1 MALPEFLVP
10 VWQWIETHALTSPE
24 LAGFGLVAAFGL
36 LAFLCAILGKS
47 LVGLVSRLVSV
58 VSASAVSR
66 DRAPGYR
73 VLLATFDGSNGG
85 KARRFLEAAMQTHLA
100 TFSFD
105 APFRLVKTGLIS
117 GGRDEAAV
125 KAARRR
131 LKRSGADM
139 IVWGRRISARPDG
152 LRIYTLSRG
161 GGMSVGEAQVE
172 IATLPGRKAM
182 WNETLAP
189 VAAYLIARR
198 LQPSLGRPSDF
209 RPERMEPVVEALETL
224 LEAGAGTAP
233 AVREE
238 LERDFI
244 AAALHVGEAGGKL
257 EWLERVI
264 EIRTRTLD
272 ELGTA
277 PSPGVWTQA
286 KLDLGRA
293 MLAKAER
300 HFDPDLVQTGAAHL
314 REAVEMLKSD
324 DALRAAEEALATL
337 DKAQNLMENRKRFSI
352 NFNG

>member
-1 MALPEFLVP
+1 MAMPEFLVP
-10 VWQWIETHALTSPE
+10 LWQWIETHALTSPE

-36 LAFLCAILGKS
+36 LVFLCAIVGKS
-47 LVGLVSRLVSV
+47 LVSFVSRLVSV
-58 VSASAVSR
+58 ISASAVSR

-73 VLLATFDGSNGG
+73 VLLATLDGPNGS
-85 KARRFLEAAMQTHLA
+85 KARRFLETAMETHLP

-172 IATLPGRKAM
+172 IATLPGRKIM

-209 RPERMEPVVEALETL
+209 RPERMEPVVGALLDKQALETMAL
-224 LEAGAGTAP
+224 GDVIIFRLRPSMVAKHAAIVSAPQKMIHAIEGAPVSEVVLSSWWRRHIAG
-233 AVREE
+233 V
-238 LERDFI
+238 F
-244 AAALHVGEAGGKL
+244 
-257 EWLERVI
+257 
-264 EIRTRTLD
+264 
-272 ELGTA
+272 
-277 PSPGVWTQA
+277 SFPGV
-286 KLDLGRA
+286 
-293 MLAKAER
+293 E
-300 HFDPDLVQTGAAHL
+300 
-314 REAVEMLKSD
+314 
-324 DALRAAEEALATL
+324 
-337 DKAQNLMENRKRFSI
+337 
-352 NFNG
+352 